1 MPKNKKNLKKTSQPK
16 KPEQFVDV
24 ETLENQTVA
33 QDKTIETNDNNLN
46 SNLSQEKIKNNKY
59 SYSQEVDLKNKH
71 YANNNTKIFSLLFA
85 MAGIVFTLVM
95 LLHVVPNVILTST
108 DSAKAEIEKKSS
120 EANVKARQEELKGKL
135 AEENKTLVFNDQN
148 VNLAIKDYGNLKIS
162 LKDKAAPQTTENFI
176 RLVSRGYYNGIG
188 FHRIVKQENFSVIQ
202 GGDPTG
208 NGNGGESASGKGI
221 PDELWEIKPE
231 FESQDGTTR
240 GQIKNEP
247 KFKDD
252 NLYRDYNRVTGE
264 VVYAKGLILMAKTN
278 QPDSASSQFFVT
290 LKDTKL
296 PAQYTVFGVVNND
309 NFETLDKISQNINP
323 LSANPTQTGEVT
335 DGKPDKLLLIEK
347 AEIVK

>member
-1 MPKNKKNLKKTSQPK
+1 MPKNKKNFKKPFQPK
-16 KPEQFVDV
+16 KPEEFVDV
-24 ETLENQTVA
+24 ETLESQTVV
-33 QDKTIETNDNNLN
+33 QTETVKINDNDLKTN
-46 SNLSQEKIKNNKY
+46 SSQEKIKNNKY
-59 SYSQEVDLKNKH
+59 SYPKEVDLKNKH

-95 LLHVVPNVILTST
+95 LLHIVPNVILTST

-135 AEENKTLVFNDQN
+135 AEENKTLVFTDQN
-148 VNLAIKDYGNLKIS
+148 VNINIKDYGNLKIN

-202 GGDPTG
+202 GGDPSG
-208 NGNGGESASGKGI
+208 NGSGGESASGKGI

-231 FESQDGTTR
+231 FETQDGATR

-252 NLYRDYNRVTGE
+252 SLYRDYNRVTGE
-264 VVYAKGLILMAKTN
+264 VVYGKGLVLMAKTN

-309 NFETLDKISQNINP
+309 NFETLDKISQNVSP
-323 LSANPTQTGEVT
+323 LSGNPAQTGEVT